1 MPELPEVEA
10 AARVARRAV
19 VGRTIAE
26 VVVTHPR
33 IARHWSAV
41 VRRRC
46 VGRRVLAVTR
56 RGKSQLLHLDD
67 GSTLVVHFRLD
78 GDWVVETASRD
89 TVSRGT
95 ASRGTASR
103 STVSRGAAS
112 RRRPPYARWALRWTD
127 GRELVL
133 VDPRALS
140 TVTYYP
146 AEAPPTFALG
156 PEADDPTLTAAVL
169 GARLAGRRAPIKQA
183 LLDQK
188 VIAGL
193 GNIYAAEAL
202 WRARIDPR
210 RRAGTLDAR
219 EVARLR
225 RGIREALADGVKHLG
240 RYRTGERT
248 VPWRVYDRAGAPCRR
263 CPTPIATLTQGGRTT
278 YWCPEC
284 QA

>member
-10 AARVARRAV
+10 AARVARRALA
-19 VGRTIAE
+19 GRTIAAVE
-26 VVVTHPR
+26 ARHPS
-33 IARHWSAV
+33 IARRWSSAD
-41 VRRRC
+41 RRRC
-46 VGRRVLAVTR
+46 RGRRITVITR
-56 RGKSQLLHLDD
+56 RGKSQLIHLDD

-78 GDWVVETASRD
+78 GDWVVDTAK
-89 TVSRGT
+89 
-95 ASRGTASR
+95 
-103 STVSRGAAS
+103 GAAKGAL
-112 RRRPPYARWALRWTD
+112 PPFARFVIRCTD
-127 GRELVL
+127 GRRLVL

-140 TVTYYP
+140 TVTHHAP
-146 AEAPPTFALG
+146 DAPPTFALG

-202 WRARIDPR
+202 WRAGIDPR
-210 RRAGTLDAR
+210 RRAGTLDAS

-263 CPTPIATLTQGGRTT
+263 CRTSIATLTQGGRTT
-278 YWCPEC
+278 YWCPGC

>member
-10 AARVARRAV
+10 AARVARRALA
-19 VGRTIAE
+19 GRTIDAVE
-26 VVVTHPR
+26 ARHPS
-33 IARHWSAV
+33 IARRWSSAD
-41 VRRRC
+41 RRRC
-46 VGRRVLAVTR
+46 RGRRITAITR

-78 GDWVVETASRD
+78 GDWVVDTA
-89 TVSRGT
+89 T
-95 ASRGTASR
+95 
-103 STVSRGAAS
+103 GAAKGAATGAL
-112 RRRPPYARWALRWTD
+112 PPFARFVIRCTD
-127 GRELVL
+127 GRRLVL

-140 TVTYYP
+140 TVTHHAP
-146 AEAPPTFALG
+146 DAPPTFALG

-210 RRAGTLDAR
+210 RRAGTLDAG

-263 CPTPIATLTQGGRTT
+263 CRTPIATLTQGGRTT
-278 YWCPEC
+278 YWCPGC